1 MKFKSKSAWGP
12 FVQGDQIGWG
22 PFVQGDQIGWGPF
35 VQRDQIGWGSNWQGT
50 VCPVGPIFL
59 GPFVQGDRKW
69 KGPFVPRDQM
79 FGDRMW
85 GTGSPGIKWV
95 RDQLRRSLFFYDGQF
110 FMKSLMPVNA
120 KLETLILLGLR
131 LFVQHTRARVG
142 HESNY

>member
-1 MKFKSKSAWGP
+1 
-12 FVQGDQIGWG
+12 
-22 PFVQGDQIGWGPF
+22 
-35 VQRDQIGWGSNWQGT
+35 
-50 VCPVGPIFL
+50 
-59 GPFVQGDRKW
+59 
-69 KGPFVPRDQM
+69 M

-131 LFVQHTRARVG
+131 LFVQHTRARAWVTKAIIRG
-142 HESNY
+142 HYPRDTAPLKLD